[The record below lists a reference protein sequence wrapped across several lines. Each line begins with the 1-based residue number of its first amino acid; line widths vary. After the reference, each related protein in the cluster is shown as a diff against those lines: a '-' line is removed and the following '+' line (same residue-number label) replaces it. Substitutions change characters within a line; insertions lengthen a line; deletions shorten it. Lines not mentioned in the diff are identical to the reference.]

1 MLMAKLSLCVF
12 FFKIFQ
18 SNPKLRWAIYF
29 AAAYNVVLQ
38 VTAFFSSIF
47 LCIPGRP
54 SFWHCSHKVSVLN
67 IVTSGFNIFSDFFL
81 LLLPLFAIW
90 QLQMPAARK
99 VALGLVFIVG
109 FL

>member
-18 SNPKLRWAIYF
+18 SNTKLRWAIYF
-29 AAAYNVVLQ
+29 AVLYNVVLQ

-54 SFWHCSHKVSVLN
+54 SFWACSSKVSVLN
-67 IVTSGFNIFSDFFL
+67 IITSGFNIFSDFYL
-81 LLLPLFAIW
+81 LLLPLFAIS
-90 QLQMPAARK
+90 QLQMPSTRK
-99 VALGLVFIVG
+99 IALALVFTVG
-109 FL
+109 LL